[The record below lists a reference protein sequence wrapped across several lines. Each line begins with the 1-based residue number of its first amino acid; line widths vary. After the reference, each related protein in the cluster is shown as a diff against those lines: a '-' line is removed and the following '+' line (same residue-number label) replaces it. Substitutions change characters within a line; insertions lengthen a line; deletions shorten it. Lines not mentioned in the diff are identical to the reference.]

1 MYYFSLIGEYL
12 RMAWHALKAHKMR
25 SILTT
30 LGIFIGV
37 TTIIT
42 IFTTIQGLNE
52 YVIGQLSAIGSSTVY
67 VGGYGWVEVEAG
79 SIFIG
84 TELS

>member
-12 RMAWHALKAHKMR
+12 RMAGHALIAHKMR

-42 IFTTIQGLNE
+42 IFTTIQGLND
-52 YVIGQLSAIGSSTVY
+52 YVTGQLSAIGSSTV
-67 VGGYGWVEVEAG
+67 
-79 SIFIG
+79 
-84 TELS
+84 

>member
-1 MYYFSLIGEYL
+1 MYAFSVIGEYL
-12 RMAWHALKAHKMR
+12 RMAFTSLKANKMR

-42 IFTTIQGLNE
+42 IFTTIQGMRV
-52 YVIGQLSAIGSSTVY
+52 YVYEQFSNIGASTVY
-67 VGGYGWVEVEAG
+67 VEK
-79 SIFIG
+79 
-84 TELS
+84 